1 MDKTL
6 KRTVGM
12 LGAGAAASALAWGGY
27 AAIRWSRYGKATR
40 IAPPDPLLDR
50 HMPAYEVRERHETRV
65 EAPADVTWAS
75 MHDLDLRRSGLVR
88 AIFAGRELL
97 MRARPAAR
105 REPLRG
111 FMEEVLALGWRV
123 LAEEPG
129 REIVVGAVTRPWLAN
144 PEFRG
149 LTPEEFAAFNEP
161 GYAQIAWT
169 LAVEPAGEHASLFRT
184 ETRVRTTDGNAR
196 ERFRRYWAVVSP
208 GVLLIRRES
217 LRLVRR
223 EAARRWSRRA
233 TGRQEEEGA
242 GPARAVTPGPGVSL

>member
-12 LGAGAAASALAWGGY
+12 LGAGVAVSALAWGGY
-27 AAIRWSRYGKATR
+27 AVIRWSRYGKSTR

-50 HMPAYEVRERHETRV
+50 YMPAYEVRERHETRV
-65 EAPADVTWAS
+65 EAPADVTWAAV
-75 MHDLDLRRSGLVR
+75 HDLDLRSSGLVR

-97 MRARPAAR
+97 MRARSGAP
-105 REPLRG
+105 REPSRD

-129 REIVVGAVTRPWLAN
+129 REIVVGAVTRPWVSN

-161 GYAQIAWT
+161 GFAQIAWT
-169 LAVEPAGEHASLFRT
+169 LAVEPAGEHGCLFRT

-208 GVLLIRRES
+208 GVLLIRQES

-223 EAARRWSRRA
+223 EAARRWRRRA
-233 TGRQEEEGA
+233 A
-242 GPARAVTPGPGVSL
+242 GSLEAIPGKV